1 MRLRDR
7 SGEQV
12 GPLHVVMR
20 GEDQGGKVTW
30 IAICVCGRELQVS
43 KHTLARIE
51 NNDPM
56 ECACRGLRGP
66 DHCESR
72 RIDKNLRSKDSK
84 SLIEN
89 LYSENGK
96 DEWQIGVLRDKKRK
110 EIARGRC

>member
-1 MRLRDR
+1 M
-7 SGEQV
+7 
-12 GPLHVVMR
+12 GPLQVVMR

-51 NNDPM
+51 NNDPL
-56 ECACRGLRGP
+56 ECACRRLRGH
-66 DHCESR
+66 DTLESR
-72 RIDKNLRSKDSK
+72 RIDKYFRSKDSK
-84 SLIEN
+84 SLIAN

-96 DEWQIGVLRDKKRK
+96 DEWQIGVLRNKKRK